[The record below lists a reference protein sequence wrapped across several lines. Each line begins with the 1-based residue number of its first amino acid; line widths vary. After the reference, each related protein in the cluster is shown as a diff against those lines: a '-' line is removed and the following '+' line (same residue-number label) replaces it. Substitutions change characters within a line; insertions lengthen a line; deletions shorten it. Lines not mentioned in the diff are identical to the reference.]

1 MVNPTRNQIIQY
13 SQAEAADK
21 ETTISLTKE
30 WIRVDFLLNSRVT
43 KVKAT
48 MVKGQGVEASNNT
61 NNSKAT
67 QLDRQVQ
74 VGSQT
79 HRTKALGIQWIS
91 NTSRTNQIPINNAR
105 NPSQGLFKEINSA
118 NVLTGKKVSQIN

>member
-1 MVNPTRNQIIQY
+1 MVNPTRNQIVQY
-13 SQAEAADK
+13 SRAGAADT
-21 ETTISLTKE
+21 EITISSTKE

-43 KVKAT
+43 KVVKAT
-48 MVKGQGVEASNNT
+48 MVKGQGVEASISNNS
-61 NNSKAT
+61 SKAT

-91 NTSRTNQIPINNAR
+91 NTSRTNQIPINKINNAP
-105 NPSQGLFKEINSA
+105 NPSQRLIKETNPIS
-118 NVLTGKKVSQIN
+118 IPF